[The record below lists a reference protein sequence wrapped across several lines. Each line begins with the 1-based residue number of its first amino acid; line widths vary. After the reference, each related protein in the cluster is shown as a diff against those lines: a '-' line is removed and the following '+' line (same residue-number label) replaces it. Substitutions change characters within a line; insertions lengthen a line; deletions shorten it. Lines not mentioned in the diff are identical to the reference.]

1 VPLRIRQYKG
11 GRYSDEIWS
20 GTLID
25 AQDAYCQPVRDG
37 TLDRMEI
44 LNSSNELMFRYPL
57 ETQLVDAAA

>member
-1 VPLRIRQYKG
+1 MPLWIRQYKG
-11 GRYSDEIWS
+11 GHYIDEIWS

-37 TLDRMEI
+37 ALDRLEI

-57 ETQLVDAAA
+57 DTQPVDAAA